1 MTDRS
6 RLPPE
11 LRTALDAQLGRERGA
26 DDALIARVRGRV
38 MAAIRAEAPA
48 PNRTVRSGESG
59 WQTLMPGLECKVLWS
74 SGDVASCFLRA
85 APGVTIPR
93 HRHSADEEC
102 VVLEGSVRI
111 GRDLILHP
119 GDFHIA
125 RQGGEHEEIRTDT
138 GALVY
143 LRGALDFC

>member
-11 LRTALDAQLGRERGA
+11 LRAALDSQLGRGE

-38 MAAIRAEAPA
+38 MAAIRAEPP
-48 PNRTVRSGESG
+48 PNRTVRAGEDG
-59 WQTLMPGLECKVLWS
+59 WQVLMPGLECKMLSS

-85 APGVTIPR
+85 APGVTIAR
-93 HRHSADEEC
+93 HRHSVDEEC
-102 VVLEGSVRI
+102 VVLEGSLRI
-111 GRDLILHP
+111 GRDLVLHP
-119 GDFHIA
+119 GDFHVS
-125 RQGGEHEEIRTDT
+125 RQGAEHEEVRTDT
-138 GALVY
+138 GVLVY